1 MVKLHE
7 LSRTLILL
15 LCGKITWMNVAF
27 FLPLLLCGLHFYGF
41 IFILL
46 LGLISI
52 NFLQYVTLF
61 TEQLYIYTLKCSGC
75 VMSKIVW
82 VLHFWVL
89 NLLFCLYGFS
99 QKVSSLLFCLYGF
112 SQKVLVYFQ
121 FILFS

>member
-27 FLPLLLCGLHFYGF
+27 FLPLLLCGLHFYGS

-52 NFLQYVTLF
+52 NFLQYVILF
-61 TEQLYIYTLKCSGC
+61 TELLDTYSLMCSGC
-75 VMSKIVW
+75 
-82 VLHFWVL
+82 
-89 NLLFCLYGFS
+89 LLVHIPLSVFY
-99 QKVSSLLFCLYGF
+99 
-112 SQKVLVYFQ
+112 
-121 FILFS
+121 